1 MRCPLHPTPRRVLTC
16 SSPLHSPLYCLTLA
30 HHLPLFTHSLLSHA
44 LSPSHCP
51 QHHRPLHRHTASLT
65 LPLSCIL
72 PMLSSIS
79 MAHTLNYYYSLH
91 SIYLT
96 LSLSLSLSL
105 SVRVCV
111 CVCVCV
117 WLARCLLLCLRHC
130 YYDMHQAGIHYY
142 QQPRT
147 QCPPPH
153 SLCLSFYTAT
163 TPIHV
168 APPSTWS
175 ALSLLPM
182 EELVLAPGLN
192 ATCLLNWQCPYTL
205 SALVMVSECPLLQS
219 FLGGC
224 PFNGFSHAEA
234 RRQLSCNLGRQCA
247 WCLR

>member
-96 LSLSLSLSL
+96 LSLSLC
-105 SVRVCV
+105 VCV
-111 CVCVCV
+111 CVCVCGS
-117 WLARCLLLCLRHC
+117 LAVFFYVYVIVTMTCIKQASTTTNNRAHSALRHT
-130 YYDMHQAGIHYY
+130 HSASHFTLQLHPFTWLLH
-142 QQPRT
+142 PRGL
-147 QCPPPH
+147 H
-153 SLCLSFYTAT
+153 FLSSLWKS
-163 TPIHV
+163 
-168 APPSTWS
+168 
-175 ALSLLPM
+175 
-182 EELVLAPGLN
+182 
-192 ATCLLNWQCPYTL
+192 
-205 SALVMVSECPLLQS
+205 
-219 FLGGC
+219 
-224 PFNGFSHAEA
+224 
-234 RRQLSCNLGRQCA
+234 
-247 WCLR
+247 

>member
-105 SVRVCV
+105 SVRV